1 METNKL
7 TIIEIRYIRSLAAV
21 KTDEELAAMIEKPVE
36 LIKAQFAL
44 MAGLPRRPGEKIILE
59 KLPPAPIEVPDAE
72 RALQKSS
79 KKSKIKKLGSKT
91 KAGSQRDK
99 QVKKAAK
106 KRVQVQVNEK
116 VLHRQKEWKGKND
129 KVQYQTKSPVSAGM
143 ILFRLNHK
151 TTIYAKPGTNIEEL
165 KRKYKIL

>member
-21 KTDEELAAMIEKPVE
+21 KTDEELAIMIEKPVE

-59 KLPPAPIEVPDAE
+59 RLPPPPESIPVPAKE
-72 RALQKSS
+72 KPV
-79 KKSKIKKLGSKT
+79 KKVKAGSRT

-99 QVKKAAK
+99 QAKKAVK

-116 VLHRQKEWKGKND
+116 VLQRQKEWKRNNETI
-129 KVQYQTKSPVSAGM
+129 QYETKQPVDSDT
-143 ILFRLNHK
+143 IPYRLNHK

-165 KRKYKIL
+165 KKKYNIR